1 MSPPLACVAAAFLAA
16 GFLPARAWADPG
28 DVPAKVVFKV
38 APDYPA
44 REYTNGITA
53 GDVRMLLRIDPVGR
67 LDDALVTAY
76 SLPGFADEALLAVK
90 KWKFQPSR
98 VDGDPA
104 YATLEVQ
111 FLFNVNQRLATAHIG
126 PQEEPYFET
135 GKDQFQYQAV
145 PVADLDHVPSPV
157 HRVAPTYPQD
167 WAARGLTGSVVVE
180 FYIDETGRVRM
191 PAVVSA
197 DHPELGWIALP
208 AIGKWRFDPPTRR
221 GKPVLVKAQQ
231 DFQF

>member
-1 MSPPLACVAAAFLAA
+1 MLGPAPAAAA
-16 GFLPARAWADPG
+16 PG
-28 DVPAKVVFKV
+28 DVPAKVVSKA

-44 REYTNGITA
+44 REFTNGIRT

-111 FLFNVNQRLATAHIG
+111 FQFNVNQRLATAHIG
-126 PQEEPYFET
+126 PQEEPYFEA
-135 GKDQFQYQAV
+135 GKNQFQYQAV
-145 PVADLDHVPSPV
+145 SPADLDHVPSPV

-167 WAARGLTGSVVVE
+167 WAARGLTGTVVVE

-197 DHPELGWIALP
+197 DHPELGWIAVP
-208 AIGKWRFDPPTRR
+208 AIGKWRFDPPTRQ